1 MIKDQRPDGALG
13 GLAAHPCLH
22 GKLVLLIVCL
32 AAVRFTV
39 HQQLE
44 GGGRLFAPL
53 LLRSSLDIAVDI
65 EVNAR
70 GEHLLGS
77 IILVVFLEIDAAG
90 VVPLH
95 QKKRTV
101 GVGLLDGGAV
111 FSVGAF
117 KQFLVAGHGGGMG
130 KSFQKSRVGIV
141 QRKADG
147 VVVERLHTQ
156 RRSIQ
161 LTAEYLL
168 TVFDGRKHRS
178 KGRGVDAVKDA
189 LKSKDKVVCGDR
201 RVLLVVPHH
210 PIHQEKG
217 VDLLVVGNLI
227 ALDGAIGQLAGGL
240 LAHQPFH
247 HIVDDQL
254 FVFFAG
260 KLRVQ
265 TLDSVGDVVADQ

>member
-1 MIKDQRPDGALG
+1 MVLIKDGALG

-53 LLRSSLDIAVDI
+53 LLCGGLDVAVDI

-77 IILVVFLEIDAAG
+77 IILEIDAAG

-161 LTAEYLL
+161 LTAQYLL

-227 ALDGAIGQLAGGL
+227 ALDGTVGQLTGGL
-240 LAHQPFH
+240 LAHQSFH

-265 TLDSVGDVVADQ
+265 AFDSVGNVVADQ

>member
-1 MIKDQRPDGALG
+1 
-13 GLAAHPCLH
+13 
-22 GKLVLLIVCL
+22 
-32 AAVRFTV
+32 
-39 HQQLE
+39 
-44 GGGRLFAPL
+44 
-53 LLRSSLDIAVDI
+53 
-65 EVNAR
+65 
-70 GEHLLGS
+70 
-77 IILVVFLEIDAAG
+77 
-90 VVPLH
+90 
-95 QKKRTV
+95 
-101 GVGLLDGGAV
+101 
-111 FSVGAF
+111 
-117 KQFLVAGHGGGMG
+117 MG

-189 LKSKDKVVCGDR
+189 LKSKDKVMCGDR
-201 RVLLVVPHH
+201 RVLLVVPYH

-240 LAHQPFH
+240 LAHQSFH

-265 TLDSVGDVVADQ
+265 AFDSVGDVVADQRGTFPTAAQQQAQCQQQAQDTQTFLLNTQGRTLSFLSFGDRTCFTKYCRPMCKMCRTVYFSLSCEENKCNSNIMKLSLL